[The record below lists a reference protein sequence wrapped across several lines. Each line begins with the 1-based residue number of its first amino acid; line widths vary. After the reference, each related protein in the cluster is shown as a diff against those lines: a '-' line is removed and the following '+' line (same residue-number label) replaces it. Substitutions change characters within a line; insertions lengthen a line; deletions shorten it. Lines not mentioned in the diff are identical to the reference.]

1 MNFDFERRCDFCING
16 QEAFDRVRVAYEKG
30 LSYKLILTDFSMP
43 ILDGI
48 AATVKIRAHLTN
60 KAKIPKDQ

>member
-1 MNFDFERRCDFCING
+1 MNFDFEKRCDFCING
-16 QEAFDRVRVAYEKG
+16 QEAYERVILAYERG

-48 AATVKIRAHLTN
+48 TATKKIRAHLT
-60 KAKIPKDQ
+60 KKMKISIDQ